1 MNATCRETDIKEMVT
16 LHPNKIFYEPAIL
29 TYELGRQ
36 LKEKFES
43 VPWVPVESHNN
54 IQQLRNNPNQEFANM
69 KRYLIIG
76 VRKSLKYTPNHKV
89 SDFLV
94 PYTSSGCSAMCLY
107 CYLVCNYNKCS
118 YLRLFVNREQMMDKL
133 IKNASRSEKDVFE
146 IGSNSDLVL
155 ENTITGNLEWTIE
168 SFSKSKK
175 GFLTFPTKFDMV
187 EPLLPLNH
195 RGRIIMRMSVNPE
208 EIIRK
213 IELGTASLNS
223 RLHALNRMCDAGYR
237 VGMLIAPVVMV
248 DNWMELYAR
257 LIEKLADELSQKA
270 KEQLFIEIIFMT
282 YSYIHRVINRDA
294 FPNAV
299 ELFDKSLMTG
309 RGRGKYCYREDV
321 RVMGEQFLRKQLSQK
336 LHCVPIIYVV

>member
-1 MNATCRETDIKEMVT
+1 M
-16 LHPNKIFYEPAIL
+16 HPDKIFYEPAIL

-43 VPWVPVESHNN
+43 VPWLPIENHNN
-54 IQQLRNNPNQEFANM
+54 IAQLRKNPNQEFAKM

-76 VRKSLKYTPNHKV
+76 VRKTLKYTPNHKV

-133 IKNASRSEKDVFE
+133 IKTASRSEKDIVFE

-175 GFLTFPTKFDMV
+175 GLLTFPTKFDTV

-195 RGRIIMRMSVNPE
+195 RGKIIMRMSVNPE
-208 EIIRK
+208 EIIRR
-213 IELGTASLNS
+213 IEFGTASLKS
-223 RLHALNRMCDAGYR
+223 RIHALNQMCDAGYQ

-248 DNWMELYAR
+248 NNWMELYEQ
-257 LIEKLADELSQKA
+257 LIEELSDEISPKA
-270 KEQLFIEIIFMT
+270 KKQLFIEIIFMT
-282 YSYIHRVINRDA
+282 YSYVHRAINQDA

-309 RGRGKYCYREDV
+309 RGRGKYCYREEV
-321 RVMGEQFLRKQLSQK
+321 RTMGEQFLRERLSQK
-336 LHCVPIIYVV
+336 LNGIPIIYVV

>member
-1 MNATCRETDIKEMVT
+1 LYPD
-16 LHPNKIFYEPAIL
+16 KIYYEPAIL
-29 TYELGRQ
+29 EYELGRK
-36 LKEKFES
+36 LKEKFENITWF
-43 VPWVPVESHNN
+43 PIENHNN
-54 IQQLRNNPNQEFANM
+54 IEQLRNNPNQEFAKM

-107 CYLVCNYNKCS
+107 CYLVCNFNKCS

-133 IKNASRSEKDVFE
+133 IKTARRSEKDIVFE

-175 GFLTFPTKFDMV
+175 GLITFPTKFDMV
-187 EPLLPLNH
+187 EPLLALNH
-195 RGRIIMRMSVNPE
+195 RGRVIMRMSVNPE
-208 EIIRK
+208 EVIRK
-213 IELGTASLNS
+213 IEFGTASLKA
-223 RLHALNRMCDAGYR
+223 RLRALNQMCEAGYR
-237 VGMLIAPVVMV
+237 VGILIAPVVMV
-248 DNWMELYAR
+248 DNWMDLYAK
-257 LIEKLADELSQKA
+257 LIEKLSDELSQKV

-282 YSYIHRVINRDA
+282 YSFIHRAINQDA

-309 RGRGKYCYREDV
+309 RGRGKYCYNKDTRAI
-321 RVMGEQFLRKQLSQK
+321 GEKFLREQLSQK
-336 LHCVPIIYVV
+336 LNGVPIIYVV